1 MRNFRNLLVWR
12 KSFDL
17 SIKIYEL
24 TKSFPSEE
32 KFSLVSQ
39 LRRAAISIPS
49 NIAEGAAMYTDA
61 HYNKFLQTAIGS
73 SFEIETQLL
82 ISCQIYPSLKK
93 SITEII
99 LPLLI
104 EVQKM
109 LNSMISKLTTAV
121 SSAKD

>member
-1 MRNFRNLLVWR
+1 MRNFRNLIIWQ

-17 SIKIYEL
+17 SLKIYDL
-24 TKSFPSEE
+24 TKLFPSEE
-32 KFSLVSQ
+32 KFGLISQ
-39 LRRAAISIPS
+39 LRRAAVSLPS
-49 NIAEGAAMYTDA
+49 NIAEGAAQPTDK
-61 HYNKFLQTAIGS
+61 HFKRFLLMAIGS
-73 SFEIETQLL
+73 SFEMETQLL
-82 ISCQIYPSLKK
+82 ISSQIYPSLQK
-93 SITEII
+93 SISEII

>member
-1 MRNFRNLLVWR
+1 MRNFRNLIIWQ

-17 SIKIYEL
+17 SLKIYDL
-24 TKSFPSEE
+24 TKLFPSEE
-32 KFSLVSQ
+32 KFGLISQ
-39 LRRAAISIPS
+39 LRRAAVSIPS
-49 NIAEGAAMYTDA
+49 NIAEGAAQPTDT
-61 HYNKFLQTAIGS
+61 HFKRFLLMAAGS
-73 SFEIETQLL
+73 SFEMETQLL
-82 ISCQIYPSLKK
+82 ISSQIYPSVQK
-93 SITEII
+93 SISEII

>member
-1 MRNFRNLLVWR
+1 MRNFRNLIIWQ

-17 SIKIYEL
+17 CLKIYEL
-24 TKSFPSEE
+24 TKLFPSEE
-32 KFSLVSQ
+32 KFGLISQ
-39 LRRAAISIPS
+39 LRRAAVSIPS
-49 NIAEGAAMYTDA
+49 NIAEGAAMSTDA
-61 HYNKFLQTAIGS
+61 HYCKFLQTAIGS

-82 ISCQIYPSLKK
+82 ISCQIYPFLQK
-93 SITEII
+93 SIREII